1 MDDKLLSHPTTAS
14 PAPPWPRPHT
24 HPASRDIS
32 PPSLRKPGDVLGHES
47 LDPVLN
53 TKMRLVND
61 AIDEIGMTWYQWK
74 LFCLNGFGYAVDSQ
88 ILLVQSII
96 ATQAQYEF
104 APSFANGLTIA
115 AYVGM
120 LLGALFWGLS
130 ADVIGRKYAFNLSL
144 LISSVFCVVAGAS
157 PDWVVL
163 GLFTCLAAFGSGG
176 NLVLDTAV
184 FLEYLPSRNQWLL
197 TLMAAWWGLGQLVA
211 GLFAWAFLPSYSC
224 PGVPSKTGVEC
235 DWRTNPGWRYVWFA
249 NGGLVFVMSILRITV
264 IRLKETPKFA
274 LGEGK
279 DQEVV
284 DTLQFIARKYHRPC
298 GLTIEHLRAC
308 GETDL
313 GHKEHARRRFSL
325 TEVGIHIKGLYAT
338 RKMALSTTLIW
349 WSWLLIGLAYPL
361 YNVFLPEYLASRGA
375 ALGGLSVYDQ
385 WRNYAIANV
394 CSIPSPILAGYMC
407 KSRVF
412 WGRRGTMIVGALLTM
427 AFFFAYTQVKSNA
440 ENLGFTCAIGFC
452 LGDDVWQPRAS
463 DMDVWV
469 AAERYVACSCGGHL
483 SLKLPITALS
493 VYQRGFVSATSVDV
507 RVAAVRYIAC
517 FALEQRCP
525 LRTLWTHTE
534 INEWLSKVA
543 KHCTLRSGGG
553 AVSSGDVGDAGEES
567 LESNDHV

>member
-1 MDDKLLSHPTTAS
+1 
-14 PAPPWPRPHT
+14 PRYTP
-24 HPASRDIS
+24 HPATPRRVS
-32 PPSLRKPGDVLGHES
+32 PSLRKHGDLLGQES

-53 TKMRLVND
+53 AKMHLVND

-120 LLGALFWGLS
+120 LVGALFWGLS
-130 ADVIGRKYAFNLSL
+130 ADVVGRKYAFNVSL
-144 LISSVFCVVAGAS
+144 LISSVFCIVAGAS

-197 TLMAAWWGLGQLVA
+197 TLMAAW
-211 GLFAWAFLPSYSC
+211 
-224 PGVPSKTGVEC
+224 
-235 DWRTNPGWRYVWFA
+235 YVWFA

-284 DTLQFIARKYHRPC
+284 DTLQFIATKYHRPC
-298 GLTIEHLRAC
+298 SLTIEQLRAC

-325 TEVGIHIKGLYAT
+325 TEVGLHIKGLYAT

-394 CSIPSPILAGYMC
+394 CSIPSPILAGFMC
-407 KSRVF
+407 KSRFF
-412 WGRRGTMIVGALLTM
+412 WGRRGTMIIGALLTM
-427 AFFFAYTQVKSNA
+427 AFFFAYTRVKSNA
-440 ENLGFTCAIGFC
+440 ENLGFTCAISFC
-452 LGDDVWQPRAS
+452 LNIYYGTLYAYTPEVLPSAHRGTGNGISIGFNRLMGIMSA
-463 DMDVWV
+463 VIATYANTATAV
-469 AAERYVACSCGGHL
+469 PIYLCAALYIVMAL
-483 SLKLPITALS
+483 TA
-493 VYQRGFVSATSVDV
+493 
-507 RVAAVRYIAC
+507 AA
-517 FALEQRCP
+517 FPFEP
-525 LRTLWTHTE
+525 MG
-534 INEWLSKVA
+534 K
-543 KHCTLRSGGG
+543 RS
-553 AVSSGDVGDAGEES
+553 S
-567 LESNDHV
+567 